1 MIRFNNYN
9 INSLLNLILK
19 RKFDKDLSFG
29 GRKIKVCSPIV
40 FYLLR
45 ENS

>member
-9 INSLLNLILK
+9 INSLLNLFL
-19 RKFDKDLSFG
+19 RKFDKDLPLG